1 MLTFLTSWGFVFG
14 VVVGAVLGALFT
26 RKNADGV
33 NAALYVIRF
42 TWRNF
47 ANFARTMKKKKTDG
61 NL

>member
-14 VVVGAVLGALFT
+14 VVVGAVFGALFT
-26 RKNADGV
+26 RINVRAV

-47 ANFARTMKKKKTDG
+47 ANFTRTMKEKKTDG